1 MRKADRLL
9 NILAAQHDQW
19 LKHLDEVTAAH
30 AFERGEWAEE
40 RARLVNALLSKSSG
54 EFALRQKVSIPE
66 PLTDVPREAREAPL
80 QPMGL

>member
-1 MRKADRLL
+1 MRARDDERT
-9 NILAAQHDQW
+9 QW
-19 LKHLDEVTAAH
+19 FR
-30 AFERGEWAEE
+30 AFEQQRMDFLQERMRWEEE
-40 RARLVNALLSKSSG
+40 RARLVNALLAKSSG

>member
-1 MRKADRLL
+1 MRAREEVVYLRLT
-9 NILAAQHDQW
+9 ID
-19 LKHLDEVTAAH
+19 HLVELLRDE
-30 AFERGEWAEE
+30 REE
-40 RARLVNALLSKSSG
+40 RTRLVNALLAKSSG